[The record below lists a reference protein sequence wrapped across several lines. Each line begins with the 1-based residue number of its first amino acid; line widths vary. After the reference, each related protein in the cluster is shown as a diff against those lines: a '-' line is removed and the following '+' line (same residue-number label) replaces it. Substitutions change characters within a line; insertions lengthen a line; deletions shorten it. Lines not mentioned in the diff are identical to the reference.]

1 MTFKDTHKRVER
13 SLDKAMNKDRHYFLL
28 MGEVNKGK
36 IDMQASAC
44 SSPLALAEMLL
55 EAMISSSETTIAVL
69 SAAKE
74 YMDTVNKQEMN

>member
-1 MTFKDTHKRVER
+1 MTFKDVHKRVER
-13 SLDKAMNKDRHYFLL
+13 SLDKAMNEDRHYFLL

-36 IDMQASAC
+36 IDMQAAAHSA
-44 SSPLALAEMLL
+44 PLILAEMLL
-55 EAMISSSETTIAVL
+55 EAMRNSTETTIAVL